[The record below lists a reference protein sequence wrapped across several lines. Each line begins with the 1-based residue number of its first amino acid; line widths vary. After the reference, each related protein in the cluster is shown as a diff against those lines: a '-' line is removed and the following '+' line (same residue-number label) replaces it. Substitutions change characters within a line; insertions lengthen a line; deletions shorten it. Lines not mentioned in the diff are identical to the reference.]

1 MSAEHA
7 QAYVRPRL
15 LQKSNCDTVHMVQN
29 VHKKEV
35 PRGLPFCVR
44 FLLYAHLQ
52 KRSVQ
57 ALQKAESVLQR
68 RKLLQGILFYH
79 CISMLQQKSLGSQ
92 REGFLSAILGKDVA
106 DFVKFF
112 RFAAGL
118 VQNELV
124 S

>member
-1 MSAEHA
+1 MRKRMSDRGYYRRVIAIRFTW
-7 QAYVRPRL
+7 YRTYTKR
-15 LQKSNCDTVHMVQN
+15 KSRMDF
-29 VHKKEV
+29 
-35 PRGLPFCVR
+35 LFCVR

-57 ALQKAESVLQR
+57 ALQKAESVLKR
-68 RKLLQGILFYH
+68 RKLLQGIFFYH